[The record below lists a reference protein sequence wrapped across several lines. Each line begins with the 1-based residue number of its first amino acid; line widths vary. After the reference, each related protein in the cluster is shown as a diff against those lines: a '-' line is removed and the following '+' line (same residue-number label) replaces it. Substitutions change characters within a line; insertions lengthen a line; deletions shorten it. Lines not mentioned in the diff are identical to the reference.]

1 MEDQRYPWKKQ
12 KRNLSNPKRE
22 KHPGKDED
30 SFCCLQTKY
39 VTCIANP
46 SNHSNNRILSD
57 LTMRLS
63 SVDEDLEMT
72 FTRRSED
79 PLRPTENGVKK
90 PSSNSFPRLQEDILL
105 TTNKLQVC
113 MCVYNCIY
121 IYTEIVQLYI
131 LYIHKKTYACMHA
144 CMYACMHVCMYVCT
158 YLCIYASVYPCIYV
172 SM

>member
-1 MEDQRYPWKKQ
+1 
-12 KRNLSNPKRE
+12 
-22 KHPGKDED
+22 
-30 SFCCLQTKY
+30 
-39 VTCIANP
+39 
-46 SNHSNNRILSD
+46 
-57 LTMRLS
+57 MRLS

-131 LYIHKKTYACMHA
+131 LYIHKKNLCMHA
-144 CMYACMHVCMYVCT
+144 CMYACVHVCMYVSVYLRIGVSM
-158 YLCIYASVYPCIYV
+158 YLCIYVKEKWKWKDDTKIPIWHVWGETARSGLSCEALWWQRVHPTEGTV
-172 SM
+172 TLKNVAL